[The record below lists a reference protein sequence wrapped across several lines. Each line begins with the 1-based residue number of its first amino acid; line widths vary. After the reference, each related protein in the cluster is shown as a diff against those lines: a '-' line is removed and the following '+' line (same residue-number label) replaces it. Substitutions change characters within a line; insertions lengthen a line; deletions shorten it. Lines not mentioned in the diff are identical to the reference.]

1 MRHSR
6 RPSFEA
12 PSGRGEHYA
21 RRYYHIIQT
30 LTQTCR
36 EAGLADPVVCGYDWR
51 QSVKFVAESWVGP
64 LIWQHVGNRKKVRLR
79 CQAGAS
85 HCRWAAFSTHPA

>member
-1 MRHSR
+1 MVCALPRSTSML
-6 RPSFEA
+6 RPCR
-12 PSGRGEHYA
+12 GRAA

-30 LTQTCR
+30 LTETCR

-64 LIWQHVGNRKKVRLR
+64 LIWQHVGNRKKVPNSL
-79 CQAGAS
+79 GGHAS
-85 HCRWAAFSTHPA
+85 PLSPNSSLPSAN